1 MKINCLFYIVIGA
14 LFFSGCVES
23 QQFVALENRVAAMEM
38 ERKKQLNTQNE
49 KDRELE
55 TIQSKMKE
63 GIKPEDYANMK
74 YDIKILKENNQRL
87 QGSIE
92 EINHNLGNYSKKDRE
107 ELDKRIERLDNAISQ
122 NYEKLVELEKYL
134 GLEPS
139 RPVDTSKEG
148 AAKNVVGTEN
158 KTAISGESKKEE
170 NKPVPSGE
178 SKKEIGEQELYAS
191 AKKLFDEGDK
201 ANARAQFENFIKKF
215 PKSENADNARFWIA
229 DSYFSEKWFEKAIL
243 EYQKVLED
251 YPKSNKT
258 AAARLKQG
266 YSFAELGEK
275 ANARL
280 ILNELLKK
288 HPDSNEAKFAKEKL
302 KSLQ

>member
-1 MKINCLFYIVIGA
+1 MVMKINCLFCIVIGS
-14 LFFSGCVES
+14 LLFSGCIEQS
-23 QQFVALENRVAAMEM
+23 QFVALENRVAAMEM
-38 ERKKQLNTQNE
+38 EKKKQANVQTG
-49 KDRELE
+49 KDKELE
-55 TIQSKMKE
+55 TIRDKAKT
-63 GIKPEDYANMK
+63 GVKPEDYADMK
-74 YDIKILKENNQRL
+74 YDIKILKENNQKL
-87 QGSIE
+87 QGAIE
-92 EINHNLGNYSKKDRE
+92 EINHNLGNYSRKDKE
-107 ELDKRIERLDNAISQ
+107 ELDQRVERMDNAISQ

-139 RPVDTSKEG
+139 RLVNTGTEES
-148 AAKNVVGTEN
+148 AKNAVITEN
-158 KTAISGESKKEE
+158 KTESKAAASAE
-170 NKPVPSGE
+170 P
-178 SKKEIGEQELYAS
+178 KKELGEQELYAV

-201 ANARAQFENFIKKF
+201 ANARTQFENFIKKY
-215 PKSENADNARFWIA
+215 PRSENADNARFWIA

-251 YPKSNKT
+251 YPKSNK
-258 AAARLKQG
+258 AAAAKLKQG
-266 YSFAELGEK
+266 YAFAELGEK

>member
-1 MKINCLFYIVIGA
+1 MKINCLFCIVMGF
-14 LFFSGCVES
+14 LVFSGCVQS
-23 QQFVALENRVAAMEM
+23 QQYVALENRVAAMEM
-38 ERKKQLNTQNE
+38 ERKKQLNVQSE
-49 KDRELE
+49 KDKELE
-55 TIQSKMKE
+55 SIQEKMKE
-63 GIKPEDYANMK
+63 GIKPEDYADMK
-74 YDIKILKENNQRL
+74 YDIKMLKEHNQRL
-87 QGSIE
+87 QGSID
-92 EINHNLGNYSKKDRE
+92 EITHNLGNYSKNDRD
-107 ELDKRIERLDNAISQ
+107 ELEKRIERLDNAISQ

-139 RPVDTSKEG
+139 SAADTSPDG
-148 AAKNVVGTEN
+148 AVENTTATEKKPET
-158 KTAISGESKKEE
+158 KTIVSAEPKKENE
-170 NKPVPSGE
+170 
-178 SKKEIGEQELYAS
+178 EQELYAS

-201 ANARAQFENFIKKF
+201 ANARNQFEDFIKKY
-215 PKSENADNARFWIA
+215 PKSENAGSARFWIA

-243 EYQKVLED
+243 EYQKVLEN

-258 AAARLKQG
+258 DAARLKQG
-266 YSFAELGEK
+266 YAFAELGEK

>member
-1 MKINCLFYIVIGA
+1 MKINCLFCIVIGS
-14 LFFSGCVES
+14 LLFSGCVE
-23 QQFVALENRVAAMEM
+23 QTQFVALENRVAAMEM
-38 ERKKQLNTQNE
+38 EKKKQTNAQTG
-49 KDRELE
+49 KDKELE
-55 TIQSKMKE
+55 SIQDKIKT
-63 GIKPEDYANMK
+63 GVKPEDYADMK
-74 YDIKILKENNQRL
+74 YDIKILKENNQKL
-87 QGSIE
+87 QGAIE

-107 ELDKRIERLDNAISQ
+107 ELDQRVERMDNAISQ

-134 GLEPS
+134 GLESS
-139 RPVDTSKEG
+139 RHVNNGTEG
-148 AAKNVVGTEN
+148 PGKNAVTTEN
-158 KTAISGESKKEE
+158 KTESKAAASAESKKEL
-170 NKPVPSGE
+170 
-178 SKKEIGEQELYAS
+178 GEQELYTV

-201 ANARAQFENFIKKF
+201 ANARTQFENFIKKY

-251 YPKSNKT
+251 YPKSNK
-258 AAARLKQG
+258 AAAAKLKQG
-266 YSFAELGEK
+266 YAFAELGEK
-275 ANARL
+275 ANARI

>member
-1 MKINCLFYIVIGA
+1 MKKKDFFCIAIGF
-14 LFFSGCVES
+14 LIFSGCVEPH
-23 QQFVALENRVAAMEM
+23 QFVALENRVAAMEL
-38 ERKKQLNTQNE
+38 EKKKQVNAQNE
-49 KDRELE
+49 KDKELDVIRE
-55 TIQSKMKE
+55 KMKE
-63 GIKPEDYANMK
+63 GIRPEDYADMK
-74 YDIKILKENNQRL
+74 YDIKVLKENNQRL
-87 QGSIE
+87 QVSIE

-107 ELDKRIERLDNAISQ
+107 ELEKRLERLDNAISQ

-139 RPVDTSKEG
+139 RPTASSSPEST
-148 AAKNVVGTEN
+148 AKNTVEP
-158 KTAISGESKKEE
+158 EKKA
-170 NKPVPSGE
+170 VPSGE
-178 SKKEIGEQELYAS
+178 PKKENGEQELYAS

-201 ANARAQFENFIKKF
+201 ANARSQFEDFIKKY

-229 DSYFSEKWFEKAIL
+229 DTYFSEKWFEKAIL

-251 YPKSNKT
+251 YPKSNKA

>member
-1 MKINCLFYIVIGA
+1 MKMNCLFCIVIGF
-14 LFFSGCVES
+14 LLFSGCVEP

-38 ERKKQLNTQNE
+38 ERRKQLNAQSE
-49 KDRELE
+49 KNKELE
-55 TIQSKMKE
+55 TIQEKMKE
-63 GIKPEDYANMK
+63 GIKPEDYADMK
-74 YDIKILKENNQRL
+74 YDIKVLKENNQRL

-92 EINHNLGNYSKKDRE
+92 EITHNLGNYSKKDKD
-107 ELDKRIERLDNAISQ
+107 ELEKRIERIDNAISQ

-139 RPVDTSKEG
+139 RPSDTSSES
-148 AAKNVVGTEN
+148 AAEKAVAAEN
-158 KTAISGESKKEE
+158 KTAALPEPKKENE
-170 NKPVPSGE
+170 
-178 SKKEIGEQELYAS
+178 EQELYAS
-191 AKKLFDEGDK
+191 AKKMFDEGDK
-201 ANARAQFENFIKKF
+201 ANARAQFEDFIKKY

-243 EYQKVLED
+243 EYQKVLEN
-251 YPKSNKT
+251 YPKSNKA

-302 KSLQ
+302 KTLQ

>member
-1 MKINCLFYIVIGA
+1 MKTNCLICIAIGFLLFY
-14 LFFSGCVES
+14 GCVEP

-38 ERKKQLNTQNE
+38 EKKKQVNAQTE
-49 KDRELE
+49 KDKEFDSIRE
-55 TIQSKMKE
+55 KMKE
-63 GIKPEDYANMK
+63 GIKPEDYADMK

-107 ELDKRIERLDNAISQ
+107 DLEKRIERLDNAISQ

-139 RPVDTSKEG
+139 RTTAPSSPESTG
-148 AAKNVVGTEN
+148 KNAVV
-158 KTAISGESKKEE
+158 AESKPASSAEPGK
-170 NKPVPSGE
+170 VD
-178 SKKEIGEQELYAS
+178 GEQELYAS
-191 AKKLFDEGDK
+191 AKNLFDQGDK
-201 ANARAQFENFIKKF
+201 ANARAQFEEFIKKY
-215 PKSENADNARFWIA
+215 PKSDNADNARFWIA

-258 AAARLKQG
+258 AAAKLKQG
-266 YSFAELGEK
+266 YAFAELGEK